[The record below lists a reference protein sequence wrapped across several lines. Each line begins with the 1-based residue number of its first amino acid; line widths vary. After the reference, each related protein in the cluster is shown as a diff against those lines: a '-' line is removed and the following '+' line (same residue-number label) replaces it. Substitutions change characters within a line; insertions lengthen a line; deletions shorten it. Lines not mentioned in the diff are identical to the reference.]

1 MPAIK
6 SSQEIA
12 AKWSRVTQGRSQD
25 FQNGVKSPRRS
36 WVQSTVA
43 AEDSYKAGV
52 TAAANEGRFGK
63 GATAAGD
70 KKWQDKSVNIGVAR
84 WAPGVT
90 AATKDFESGFAP
102 FADVISKTTLNPR
115 YPKGDPRNYQRVQQI
130 GDALHAARIGK

>member
-6 SSQEIA
+6 SSKDIA

-36 WVQSTVA
+36 WATSAQAS
-43 AEDSYKAGV
+43 EESYKAGV

-63 GATAAGD
+63 GVGAAGD
-70 KKWQDKSVNIGVAR
+70 KKWQDKTVNIGVAR

-90 AATKDFESGFAP
+90 AATNDFESGFAP
-102 FADVISKTTLNPR
+102 YADVISKTNLNPR

-130 GDALHAARIGK
+130 GDALHAARLGK